1 MSDPEKSATSGPL
14 VQPPADSDS
23 TPHKLPVKTLIA
35 ASIGNAIEWYDWTV
49 YATFLIYFAT
59 QFFPADNPGLALVN
73 TTATYAVAFF
83 FRPVGGWLLGRFA
96 DVRGRK
102 AAMIL
107 TIMLMA
113 GGSLAI
119 GLLPT
124 FEQVGWLAPILLLLA
139 RISQGM
145 SLGGEVSNASAYLAE
160 IAPQSRRGRYSAFF
174 YTSTGSALLLAS
186 LIGVVMSATLTDEQ
200 LRAWG
205 WRVPFIVGGI
215 LAVVGLYL
223 RRSLSET
230 EQFEQNKEKAVR
242 TKRPLL
248 TTLTHHPKAVAQLV
262 GLTLLNTLTYYTFFS
277 ALTPYAVKSQGIA
290 ANTVFIALAVATALF
305 IVLQYPFGKLSDRFG
320 RKPQLLVW
328 SAALACLV
336 IPLSKLITPDAGLPQ
351 LLVVF
356 CTGLGLY
363 ALMASI
369 APAVMSELFPTELRG
384 VGIGAWYNITVAT
397 FGGTAPLVI
406 TATANAGHPDFFFTY
421 VTVGAV
427 VTFLTVLTLRE
438 TAHEELR

>member
-1 MSDPEKSATSGPL
+1 MSDNRQDAAATT
-14 VQPPADSDS
+14 ADSA
-23 TPHKLPVKTLIA
+23 PHKLPVRTLVA
-35 ASIGNAIEWYDWTV
+35 ASIGNAIEWYDWTI

-59 QFFPADNPGLALVN
+59 QFFPSDNPELALVN

-83 FRPVGGWLLGRFA
+83 FRPVGGWLLGRLA

-107 TIMLMA
+107 TIVMMA

-124 FEQVGWLAPILLLLA
+124 YEQVGWLAPILLLLA

-160 IAPQSRRGRYSAFF
+160 IAPRGRRGRYSSFF
-174 YTSTGSALLLAS
+174 YISTGSALLLAS
-186 LIGVVMSATLTDEQ
+186 LLGAFLSSVLSDDQ
-200 LRAWG
+200 LREYG
-205 WRVPFIVGGI
+205 WRIPFIVGGL
-215 LAVVGLYL
+215 LAVAGLYL
-223 RRSLSET
+223 RRTISET
-230 EQFEQNKEKAVR
+230 EQFEQNKNKAVR

-248 TTLTHHPKAVAQLV
+248 TTITQHPKAVGQLV
-262 GLTLLNTLTYYTFFS
+262 GITLLNTLNYYVFFS
-277 ALTPYAVKSQGIA
+277 ALTPYAVESQKA
-290 ANTVFIALAVATALF
+290 DDNDVFIALSVGTALF
-305 IVLQYPFGKLSDRFG
+305 IALQYPAGKLSDRFG
-320 RKPQLLVW
+320 RRPQLLFW
-328 SAALACLV
+328 SAALACLM
-336 IPLSKLITPDAGLPQ
+336 IPLSKLITPGAGLPQ

-363 ALMASI
+363 ALMSSI
-369 APAVMSELFPTELRG
+369 APAIMSELFPTELRG
-384 VGIGAWYNITVAT
+384 VGIGAWYNITVAI

-406 TATANAGHPDFFFTY
+406 TSMANAGHPDLFFVY

-427 VTFLTVLTLRE
+427 IAFLTIFTLRE
-438 TAHEELR
+438 TAHEELK